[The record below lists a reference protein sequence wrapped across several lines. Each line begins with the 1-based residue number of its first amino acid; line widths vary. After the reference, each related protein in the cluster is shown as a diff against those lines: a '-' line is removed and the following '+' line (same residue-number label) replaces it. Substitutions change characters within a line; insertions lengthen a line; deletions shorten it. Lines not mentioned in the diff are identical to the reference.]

1 VTSHHN
7 KHKIKN
13 KKPIKNK
20 KTKTPKKSLQTQIH
34 KIKTKKYIYA
44 LR

>member
-7 KHKIKN
+7 KYKIKN

-20 KTKTPKKSLQTQIH
+20 KTKTPKNKLIA
-34 KIKTKKYIYA
+34 KFTKQKQKNTSTH
-44 LR
+44 